1 MKMNLIRKCG
11 IGVVLGVL
19 VFSVTGSAS
28 LAPTSKFDEFGDIN
42 CEDEMAR
49 LDNLAVHLQNE
60 SGAKGV
66 IIFYGGRRF
75 RGRLPK
81 RGEAASRAA
90 RIKPYLVQRRG
101 IPTGRVIV
109 VDGGYAEEWHVEV
122 WLVPPGASMPAPQ
135 PTIPIEKIKF
145 SKGKPNPLDYKC
157 GV

>member
-11 IGVVLGVL
+11 IGLVLAVL
-19 VFSVTGSAS
+19 AFSVTGSAP
-28 LAPTSKFDEFGDIN
+28 LATISKFDEFGDIN

-60 SGAKGV
+60 PGAKGL

-81 RGEAASRAA
+81 RGEAAARAA

-101 IPTGRVIV
+101 IPADHVIV
-109 VDGGYAEEWHVEV
+109 VDGGYAEEWRAEV
-122 WLVPPGASMPAPQ
+122 WVVPAGASMPTPQ

-145 SKGKPNPLDYKC
+145 GKGKANPRDYKC
-157 GV
+157 QI